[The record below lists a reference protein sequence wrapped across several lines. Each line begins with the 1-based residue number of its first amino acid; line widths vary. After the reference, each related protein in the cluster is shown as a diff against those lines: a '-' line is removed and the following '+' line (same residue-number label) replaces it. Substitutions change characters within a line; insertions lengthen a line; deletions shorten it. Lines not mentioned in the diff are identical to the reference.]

1 MLRGVCRL
9 QKISIGFVLFMFI
22 FSVIPSNAQELKENT
37 LPDIN
42 ITISGNADSNLMNQL
57 TAILKEKEEK
67 NYEVVTK
74 DSGEPQYINM
84 NQFKTFLNLPYANTK
99 NPRQQLDIIY
109 PSVGNAPYKV
119 IVNFHGGGWI
129 SGSRKSANHAAV
141 MLATQQGYAVINVG
155 YRLATEAVWP
165 AQLHDAKAAIRFI
178 RANARKYRLNTQ
190 NIVVWGN
197 SAGGHIA
204 SMLAATNG
212 MKEMEDLSMGYEKY
226 SSDVQGVV
234 SFYGISDVTD
244 LRNEGLKYANA
255 LLGFNVQENADKAR
269 IASPIEYVSKDFP
282 PIFILHGTNDQIV
295 PFEQSVKFAEKI
307 NRVTGKNQ
315 AQLKLFIKGKHG
327 DKNIKSVQNID
338 ESLNFVDQIM
348 YLNRKNPYRTKR
360 YKEIKMTT
368 EAE

>member
-1 MLRGVCRL
+1 M
-9 QKISIGFVLFMFI
+9 QKILIGFIFFTSI
-22 FSVIPSNAQELKENT
+22 FSVSPSQAQESDI
-37 LPDIN
+37 LPSTN
-42 ITISGNADSNLMNQL
+42 ITITGIADSDLMNQF
-57 TAILKEKEEK
+57 TTILKEKEEK
-67 NYEVVTK
+67 NYADIEK

-141 MLATQQGYAVINVG
+141 MLATQQGYAVVNVG

-165 AQLHDAKAAIRFI
+165 AQLYDAKAAIRFI
-178 RANARKYRLNTQ
+178 RAHARKYRLNTN

-244 LRNEGLKYANA
+244 MGNEGVKYANA
-255 LLGFNVQENADKAR
+255 LLGFNVQDNPEKAR
-269 IASPIEYVSKDFP
+269 TANPIEYVSEDFP

-307 NRVTGKNQ
+307 NRITGRNQ
-315 AQLKLFIKGKHG
+315 AQLKLMIKAKHG
-327 DKNIKSVQNID
+327 DKNIKSVENID
-338 ESLNFVDQIM
+338 ESLNFVDKIM
-348 YLNRKNPYRTKR
+348 YPDRKNPYRTKR
-360 YKEIKMTT
+360 YKEIKITT
-368 EAE
+368 EVE